1 MEGSNRGPEP
11 EQGPALGRVLDF
23 MRLLWALDHGLQ
35 STSKR
40 MEATLGVTGPQRLV
54 LRIVGQFPGTSA
66 GEVASIL
73 HIHPST
79 LTGVLKRL
87 QARGLIERE
96 PDPTDARR
104 SRLKLTAQGQVLNRT
119 RSGTVEAAVRR
130 VLAQLEPDKVQVVQE
145 VLGLLAEEVTRQGRT
160 E

>member
-1 MEGSNRGPEP
+1 MEANRGAEP

-40 MEATLGVTGPQRLV
+40 MESSLGVTGPQRLV

-96 PDPTDARR
+96 ADPADARR
-104 SRLKLTAQGQVLNRT
+104 ARLRLTQEGQVLNRS
-119 RSGTVEAAVRR
+119 RAGTVEAAVRR
-130 VLAQLEPDKVQVVQE
+130 VLSQLEPEKIQAVQE
-145 VLGLLAEEVTRQGRT
+145 VLGLLTEEVNRQA
-160 E
+160 EPD

>member
-1 MEGSNRGPEP
+1 
-11 EQGPALGRVLDF
+11 

-66 GEVASIL
+66 GEVAAIL

-96 PDPTDARR
+96 PDPSDARR
-104 SRLKLTAQGQVLNRT
+104 SRLRLTAAGQTLNRV
-119 RSGTVEAAVRR
+119 RAGTVEAGVRR
-130 VLAQLEPDKVQVVQE
+130 VLAQVAPDKVAVVQE
-145 VLGLLAEEVTRQGRT
+145 VLGLLAEEVGRSGRS

>member
-1 MEGSNRGPEP
+1 MEANRGTAS

-40 MEATLGVTGPQRLV
+40 MEAVLGVTGPQRLV

-66 GEVASIL
+66 GEVANIL

-96 PDPTDARR
+96 ADPSDARR
-104 SRLKLTAQGQVLNRT
+104 ARLRLTTEGQVLNRT
-119 RSGTVEAAVRR
+119 RAGTVEAAIRR
-130 VLAQLEPDKVQVVQE
+130 VLGQLQPEKVQVVQE
-145 VLGLLAEEVTRQGRT
+145 VLSLLTEEVSRQSDSA

>member
-1 MEGSNRGPEP
+1 MDSGNRGADP

-40 MEATLGVTGPQRLV
+40 MEATLGITGPQRLV

-66 GEVASIL
+66 GEVSSIL

-96 PDPTDARR
+96 ADPSDARR
-104 SRLKLTAQGQVLNRT
+104 ARLRLTAQGQMLNRT
-119 RSGTVEAAVRR
+119 RSGTVEAAIRR
-130 VLAQLEPDKVQVVQE
+130 VLAQVEPEKMQAVQE
-145 VLGLLAEEVTRQGRT
+145 VLALLAEEVTRQANP